1 MDSMMMSDDPSS
13 ESDTRYEMGVSH
25 NTTVYA
31 VGGPATTPPS
41 LSNFTLPDPS
51 SVPPVIDD
59 TDRGQQTDTLAS
71 NIEEVTQAIEGEH
84 ADLLTGPE
92 RESKTY
98 GRFKNCDICQVVM
111 NSAAQAEMHYGGKTH
126 QKKLR
131 RIAEMKADSDTDEI
145 LSSGFSILP
154 STSSTAKGLTMPH
167 CDICGLTFT
176 AMSQAKMH
184 LSGVRHAKKLRQLN
198 LSAKEEIAV
207 PSESIGSTQKEKEA
221 LVCTICETICT
232 SWLQLEQHR
241 QGSKHK
247 SVVDAVI
254 SAEGSRL
261 AASSSNVNSE
271 PETNFACASCNV
283 STNSEQQYLQH
294 MGSQRH
300 RNKLLHNERESNR
313 HRPYPTKQD
322 ALQKKLTSSNVNFQ
336 QNEKS
341 SNTYKALLGV
351 NTRNR
356 KVPYGARYNNSRGQ
370 GRNFTESRTFY
381 REAASTMGIGRNNS
395 PYQQTRYFAGSG
407 RGNSLSQQCRLPAN
421 RDQSDEDIYIHNDPS
436 AVFPNQDKW
445 YGHDDGGPNMT
456 NSAIGDNGGGND
468 ANNFDDSRV
477 YSSANHMKLGFGKG
491 SGWRDNPSW

>member
-1 MDSMMMSDDPSS
+1 M
-13 ESDTRYEMGVSH
+13 
-25 NTTVYA
+25 
-31 VGGPATTPPS
+31 
-41 LSNFTLPDPS
+41 
-51 SVPPVIDD
+51 
-59 TDRGQQTDTLAS
+59 
-71 NIEEVTQAIEGEH
+71 
-84 ADLLTGPE
+84 
-92 RESKTY
+92 
-98 GRFKNCDICQVVM
+98 
-111 NSAAQAEMHYGGKTH
+111 
-126 QKKLR
+126 
-131 RIAEMKADSDTDEI
+131 
-145 LSSGFSILP
+145 
-154 STSSTAKGLTMPH
+154 
-167 CDICGLTFT
+167 
-176 AMSQAKMH
+176 
-184 LSGVRHAKKLRQLN
+184 
-198 LSAKEEIAV
+198 
-207 PSESIGSTQKEKEA
+207 
-221 LVCTICETICT
+221 
-232 SWLQLEQHR
+232 
-241 QGSKHK
+241 
-247 SVVDAVI
+247 
-254 SAEGSRL
+254 
-261 AASSSNVNSE
+261 
-271 PETNFACASCNV
+271 
-283 STNSEQQYLQH
+283 
-294 MGSQRH
+294 
-300 RNKLLHNERESNR
+300 
-313 HRPYPTKQD
+313 
-322 ALQKKLTSSNVNFQ
+322 TSSNVNFQ